1 MNTFLRCQPDLWD
14 ENNFAE
20 RSPGKCAQKLDVDR
34 SALVRAEPF
43 TDTAS
48 PLLAGA
54 YRCMSRSRVQ
64 ILTKQSSPADANM
77 PGFVGF
83 QDIALTQPEI

>member
-1 MNTFLRCQPDLWD
+1 
-14 ENNFAE
+14 
-20 RSPGKCAQKLDVDR
+20 
-34 SALVRAEPF
+34 
-43 TDTAS
+43 
-48 PLLAGA
+48 
-54 YRCMSRSRVQ
+54 MSSTEVEDNMTY